1 MLKKDEKNSTA
12 KRTIYTRSVA
22 ASTPASVE
30 QETPGL
36 RRSTRGMP
44 TKQPITPP
52 SATRKSERLAPSVS
66 KKSAGME
73 KKHTTPSPLRRSD
86 RGKNVVPA
94 SQSSKGSDNSSRKVE
109 TSLNIQQS
117 KEIKEKNVEEST
129 NEIKKREP
137 TMSARS
143 FRALFRRPNNKSEAL
158 VDASND
164 EELVVVG
171 CSRRVPA
178 SNDDAEN
185 MVLDASATVETKD
198 GNAIG
203 SPSKNSENQKLLIS
217 KTSLVLPLE
226 SKKDSTEIEL
236 DACAIASN
244 GDDRILSSDGVI
256 PPQSACD
263 DAAAQDGNTDCLPQ
277 SSQDGTDS
285 PLISSRDAEK
295 LTLDASTM
303 VETEDGNAI
312 GSSSKNSETQKLLFK
327 DASSLEMDIGLSLK
341 RKRSTAEI
349 ELDACAIV
357 ANGDDRVMS
366 PEVVIP
372 SSSGCKNDDRPEM
385 CNTCGK
391 RQKVN
396 SDFENLSGCSCITQP
411 VDESDHATQDMEE
424 NEPAVSR
431 DYEENR
437 QMQHGKSSDPKLYS
451 SMYPEYWVP
460 VQLSDVQ
467 LEQYCRTLFSKSLS
481 LSSLSKIDLGALE
494 ETLSSV
500 RKTCDHPYVMDA
512 SLKQLLTKNLGVHE
526 ILDVEIQASGK
537 LHLLDAMLTHIK
549 TNGLKAVVF
558 YQATQSPEGLLLG
571 NILEDFVAHRFGQKC
586 YEHGIYSSKKNAI
599 NNFNKE
605 SQCCI
610 LLLETRACSQA
621 IKLLRA
627 DALILFGSSLN
638 PLHDVKHL
646 EKIKIESCSE
656 RTKIFRLY
664 SVCTVEEKALILAR
678 QNKGQNK
685 RQHKAV
691 ENLNRPLTHALLM
704 WGASYLFDKLDHF
717 HGGET
722 PDSRV
727 SFEQSIMNGVV
738 REFSSVLSS
747 KDGEENGGKLCLLW
761 EAKHDQGAYS
771 SDSTLLGE
779 KHISLSDEDSP
790 NIFWTK
796 LFEGKNPMWKYPS
809 DTPQRNRKRV
819 QYFEGSAEKLDN
831 GGNTKKRKKS
841 LEVFGNLTMA
851 GDVTDVPVDNDE
863 KKASGKDLT
872 VIALPSSCKST
883 SGTDGTLDENDA
895 FGLYSVG
902 FHISGIPEDMLLGHD
917 WKKIPRESQRKLH
930 ADLKSEMAK
939 LCQVLHLSEACTS
952 MVERFLEYVIDN
964 HRIYE
969 EPATILQA
977 FQIALSWIAAL
988 LVKEKL
994 SHKESLVRAKSE
1006 LAFYCSRVEVNYI
1019 FTILSCMKSLFLE
1032 RTQGLQ
1038 CDCFGTTSSQSM
1050 VHTKQVNESLSGA
1063 TVRQGKNNIKS
1074 MRSSEGEECTTE
1086 KRCSHYSTLTKD
1098 VNETIKD
1105 IKKKC
1110 KRQLQKLGQEHEE
1123 KKVELLNMHADKKK
1137 KLETRKNL
1145 EAAVIRITRS
1155 RTSTQA
1161 DDLKRLEHDFERK
1174 FDEINTEK
1182 TECLQSLEQMHEAA
1196 KKKLAE
1202 DEACWISRIKNWA
1215 QAELKICALIKSG
1228 NKHFSE
1234 ICSSS
1239 TSQNACD
1246 VQTCNDANVEATY
1259 ADTNCMASK
1268 GNQVQE
1274 AENTLG
1280 TMSGGTNQQVPEM
1293 VVLRNDEAMDV
1304 LTLSREQP
1312 TENVATKSQSSEQA
1326 SFTVPEILI
1335 PAGCQEEFAALNV
1348 HLSEYQ
1354 NCDRITSAAPDED
1367 VSTRVPEVSQSL
1379 ANLSKSASPEASLN
1393 RDEALVTPE
1402 NNRTDHVDTDADNI
1416 LDQQNTETYSLDKE
1430 IHDEV
1435 ALPKPHPA
1443 PVVETRGATESD
1455 QDGQDISSPDGKQ
1468 PEPTANTQG
1477 QNIEE
1482 AIEPQSIE
1490 PETAE
1495 ATDYAASNQ
1504 ADRVTCPL
1512 PSSPAG
1518 NQPVPEA
1525 NIEGQ
1530 NINTSSAEPH
1540 IAGPDAVE
1548 SGHYAI
1554 SDQETMVAQD
1564 ACSLPSTLVGANI
1577 QGQNITTVTQLS
1589 TDELDA
1595 VETGGI
1601 PVSDQGARDA
1611 SPRPLPLPGIHPDA
1625 EVNIEGLNNTTV
1637 AESHTSGS
1645 NACEME
1651 IAEAGPQ
1658 VERSTL
1664 TNLVHE
1670 GGVEPSAG
1678 VTAPVPSFLSN
1689 VMGQSAAQPV
1699 PQVPFPV
1706 YNDPFLHEL
1715 EKLGRESENSKK
1727 IYEEKKSVLKSELE
1741 RKMAELRAEFQRRFQ
1756 EVEAEHNTKTAEI
1769 ETNKNLVIMNKLL
1782 ANAFL
1787 SKCTEKKTSPSAAP
1801 RGRIQQLAQRVS
1813 TQRNYTAPALPPA
1826 PAAGPLQL
1834 QASSYPSPAPAQ
1846 TPLQTHA
1853 SLCPSSVSRPSGRP
1867 LNSAVCTMPQP
1878 RQPLIS
1884 NTTPTLS
1891 ASPATNQVANASL
1904 RPSSA
1909 PHLNSYRPSSS
1920 IPGSTATPTSA
1931 PPPQALTYTGMLIQQ
1946 QQQEQQP
1953 QQGLSRGLQG
1963 NGNVV
1968 CLSDDE

>member
-1 MLKKDEKNSTA
+1 MMKKDEKNSTA
-12 KRTIYTRSVA
+12 RRTIYTRSVA
-22 ASTPASVE
+22 ASTPASTE
-30 QETPGL
+30 QETSGL

-52 SATRKSERLAPSVS
+52 SATRKSERLAPSLASVS

-73 KKHTTPSPLRRSD
+73 KKLTPSPLRRTD

-94 SQSSKGSDNSSRKVE
+94 PQSSKGSDNPSRIAD
-109 TSLNIQQS
+109 TSPNIQQS
-117 KEIKEKNVEEST
+117 KEIKENNVQEST

-185 MVLDASATVETKD
+185 MVLDAPATVETRD

-217 KTSLVLPLE
+217 KTCLVLPLE

-256 PPQSACD
+256 PSQSGCD

-277 SSQDGTDS
+277 SAQDGTDS

-295 LTLDASTM
+295 VTLDASSM

-312 GSSSKNSETQKLLFK
+312 GSSSKNSETQKLLFSK
-327 DASSLEMDIGLSLK
+327 TSLEMDIGLSLK

-349 ELDACAIV
+349 ELDACDIV

-366 PEVVIP
+366 PDVVIP
-372 SSSGCKNDDRPEM
+372 SPSGCKNDDRPEM

-411 VDESDHATQDMEE
+411 VDESDHVTQDMEE

-512 SLKQLLTKNLGVHE
+512 SLKQLLTKNLEFHK

-549 TNGLKAVVF
+549 TNILKAVVF

-627 DALILFGSSLN
+627 DAFILFGSSLN

-691 ENLNRPLTHALLM
+691 DRPLTHALLM

-717 HGGET
+717 HGSGT
-722 PDSRV
+722 PDSRA

-738 REFSSVLSS
+738 REFSSILSS

-761 EAKHDQGAYS
+761 EAKNDQGTYS
-771 SDSTLLGE
+771 SDSTLFGE
-779 KHISLSDEDSP
+779 KHNNLSDEDSP
-790 NIFWTK
+790 NIFWTN
-796 LFEGKNPMWKYPS
+796 LLGGKNPMWKYAS

-819 QYFEGSAEKLDN
+819 KYFEGSAESPKLDD
-831 GGNTKKRKKS
+831 GGNTKKRKKAS
-841 LEVFGNLTMA
+841 
-851 GDVTDVPVDNDE
+851 GDFTDVPVDNDE
-863 KKASGKDLT
+863 KKASGKDLMG
-872 VIALPSSCKST
+872 ALESPKVALQPACKST
-883 SGTDGTLDENDA
+883 SGTDGTLDESDA

-902 FHISGIPEDMLLGHD
+902 VHISGIPEDMLLGYD
-917 WKKIPRESQRKLH
+917 WKKTPGELQRKLH
-930 ADLKSEMAK
+930 ADLKSAMAK
-939 LCQVLHLSEACTS
+939 LCQVLHLSEACTR
-952 MVERFLEYVIDN
+952 MVEKFLEYVIDN

-969 EPATILQA
+969 EPATTLQA

-1050 VHTKQVNESLSGA
+1050 VSTKQVNESLSGA
-1063 TVRQGKNNIKS
+1063 RVRQGKNNIKS

-1086 KRCSHYSTLTKD
+1086 KRCSHYSTATKD
-1098 VNETIKD
+1098 INETIKD

-1110 KRQLQKLGQEHEE
+1110 KRQLQKLGQEHKE
-1123 KKVELLNMHADKKK
+1123 KKVELLNMHADKKE

-1145 EAAVIRITRS
+1145 EAAVIRLSRS
-1155 RTSTQA
+1155 RKSTQV
-1161 DDLKRLEHDFERK
+1161 DDIKRLEHDFERK
-1174 FDEINTEK
+1174 FDEINSEK

-1215 QAELKICALIKSG
+1215 QAELKICVPIKSG

-1239 TSQNACD
+1239 TSKNACD
-1246 VQTCNDANVEATY
+1246 VQTCNDASVEATY
-1259 ADTNCMASK
+1259 TDTNCMASK
-1268 GNQVQE
+1268 VNQVPE

-1280 TMSGGTNQQVPEM
+1280 TMSGGTNQQVPEL
-1293 VVLRNDEAMDV
+1293 VVLRNDEVMDV

-1312 TENVATKSQSSEQA
+1312 TENVATKSQSSEHA
-1326 SFTVPEILI
+1326 SLTVPEILI

-1367 VSTRVPEVSQSL
+1367 VASRVPEVSQSL
-1379 ANLSKSASPEASLN
+1379 ANLAKSASPEVSLN
-1393 RDEALVTPE
+1393 REEALVTTE

-1416 LDQQNTETYSLDKE
+1416 LDQQNRETYSLDKE
-1430 IHDEV
+1430 IRDEV

-1443 PVVETRGATESD
+1443 AVVETRGATESD
-1455 QDGQDISSPDGKQ
+1455 QDDPMPSSPAGKQ
-1468 PEPTANTQG
+1468 SEPTANTQG

-1482 AIEPQSIE
+1482 VIEPQSVE
-1490 PETAE
+1490 PETVE

-1504 ADRVTCPL
+1504 GDRVTCPL

-1530 NINTSSAEPH
+1530 NINTLSAEPH
-1540 IAGPDAVE
+1540 IAGPNAVE
-1548 SGHYAI
+1548 SGDYAV
-1554 SDQETMVAQD
+1554 SDQDTMVAQD
-1564 ACSLPSTLVGANI
+1564 ACSLPSTLVGTQSDLGANI
-1577 QGQNITTVTQLS
+1577 EGQNITTVAQLP
-1589 TDELDA
+1589 TDGLDA
-1595 VETGGI
+1595 VETGGT

-1611 SPRPLPLPGIHPDA
+1611 SPRPLSLPGIHPDA
-1625 EVNIEGLNNTTV
+1625 EVNVEGLNNTTV
-1637 AESHTSGS
+1637 AESHTTGS

-1664 TNLVHE
+1664 TS
-1670 GGVEPSAG
+1670 GVEPLAG
-1678 VTAPVPSFLSN
+1678 VTAPVPSLLSN

-1706 YNDPFLHEL
+1706 FNDPFLHEL
-1715 EKLGRESENSKK
+1715 ERLQRESENSRK

-1756 EVEAEHNTKTAEI
+1756 EVEAEHNTKTTEI
-1769 ETNKNLVIMNKLL
+1769 ETNKNHIIMNKLL

-1813 TQRNYTAPALPPA
+1813 TQRNYTAPALSPA

-1834 QASSYPSPAPAQ
+1834 QASSYPAPAPAQ
-1846 TPLQTHA
+1846 TQA

-1867 LNSAVCTMPQP
+1867 LSSAVCTMPQP

-1904 RPSSA
+1904 RSSA

-1920 IPGSTATPTSA
+1920 SPGSTTTPTSA
-1931 PPPQALTYTGMLIQQ
+1931 PPPQALTHSGLLIQQ

-1953 QQGLSRGLQG
+1953 QQGMSRGLQG
-1963 NGNVV
+1963 NENVV

>member
-1 MLKKDEKNSTA
+1 MMKKDEKNSTA
-12 KRTIYTRSVA
+12 RRTIYTRSVA

-44 TKQPITPP
+44 TKQPITPL
-52 SATRKSERLAPSVS
+52 SATRKSERLAPSLASVS

-73 KKHTTPSPLRRSD
+73 KKHTSSPLRRSD

-94 SQSSKGSDNSSRKVE
+94 PQSSKGSDNPSRNAD
-109 TSLNIQQS
+109 TSPNIQQS
-117 KEIKEKNVEEST
+117 KEIKENNVEEST

-143 FRALFRRPNNKSEAL
+143 FRALFRRPDNKSEAL

-185 MVLDASATVETKD
+185 MVLDASATVETRD

-203 SPSKNSENQKLLIS
+203 SPSKNSENQKLLFS
-217 KTSLVLPLE
+217 RTSLVLPLE

-256 PPQSACD
+256 PSQSGCD
-263 DAAAQDGNTDCLPQ
+263 DAAAQDNNTDCLPQ
-277 SSQDGTDS
+277 PAQDGTDS

-295 LTLDASTM
+295 VTLDASSM

-312 GSSSKNSETQKLLFK
+312 GSSSKNSETQKLLFSK
-327 DASSLEMDIGLSLK
+327 TSLEMDIGHSLK
-341 RKRSTAEI
+341 RKRSSEEF
-349 ELDACAIV
+349 ELDACDIV

-372 SSSGCKNDDRPEM
+372 SPSGCKNDDRPVM

-396 SDFENLSGCSCITQP
+396 SDFENLSRCSCITQP
-411 VDESDHATQDMEE
+411 VDESDHVTQDMEE

-494 ETLSSV
+494 ETLMSV

-512 SLKQLLTKNLGVHE
+512 SLKQLLTKNLEFHE
-526 ILDVEIQASGK
+526 IVDVEIQASGK
-537 LHLLDAMLTHIK
+537 LHLLDSMLNHIK
-549 TNGLKAVVF
+549 TNSLKAVVF
-558 YQATQSPEGLLLG
+558 YQAT
-571 NILEDFVAHRFGQKC
+571 
-586 YEHGIYSSKKNAI
+586 
-599 NNFNKE
+599 
-605 SQCCI
+605 
-610 LLLETRACSQA
+610 
-621 IKLLRA
+621 
-627 DALILFGSSLN
+627 
-638 PLHDVKHL
+638 
-646 EKIKIESCSE
+646 
-656 RTKIFRLY
+656 
-664 SVCTVEEKALILAR
+664 
-678 QNKGQNK
+678 

-691 ENLNRPLTHALLM
+691 DRPLTHALLM

-717 HGGET
+717 HGNET
-722 PDSRV
+722 PDSRA

-738 REFSSVLSS
+738 REFSSILSS

-761 EAKHDQGAYS
+761 EAKHDQGTYS
-771 SDSTLLGE
+771 SDSTLFGE
-779 KHISLSDEDSP
+779 KHNNLSDEDSP
-790 NIFWTK
+790 NIFWTN
-796 LFEGKNPMWKYPS
+796 LLGGKNPMWKYAS

-819 QYFEGSAEKLDN
+819 QYFEGSAESPKLDDD
-831 GGNTKKRKKS
+831 GNTKKRKKAS
-841 LEVFGNLTMA
+841 
-851 GDVTDVPVDNDE
+851 GDFTDVQVDNDE
-863 KKASGKDLT
+863 KKASGKDLMG
-872 VIALPSSCKST
+872 ALESPKVALQPACKST
-883 SGTDGTLDENDA
+883 SGTDATLDESDA

-902 FHISGIPEDMLLGHD
+902 VHISRIPEDMLFGYD
-917 WKKIPRESQRKLH
+917 WKKTPRESQRKLH

-952 MVERFLEYVIDN
+952 MVEKFLEYVFEN
-964 HRIYE
+964 HLIYE
-969 EPATILQA
+969 EPATTLQA

-1050 VHTKQVNESLSGA
+1050 VSTKQVNESLSGA
-1063 TVRQGKNNIKS
+1063 RVRQGKNNIKS

-1086 KRCSHYSTLTKD
+1086 KRCSHYSTATKD
-1098 VNETIKD
+1098 INETIKD

-1123 KKVELLNMHADKKK
+1123 KKVELLNMHADKKE

-1145 EAAVIRITRS
+1145 EAAVIRLSRS
-1155 RTSTQA
+1155 RKSTQV
-1161 DDLKRLEHDFERK
+1161 DDIKRLEHDFERK
-1174 FDEINTEK
+1174 FDEINSEK

-1215 QAELKICALIKSG
+1215 QAELKICVPIKSG
-1228 NKHFSE
+1228 NKHLSE
-1234 ICSSS
+1234 ISSS
-1239 TSQNACD
+1239 NTSKNACD
-1246 VQTCNDANVEATY
+1246 VQTCNDASVEATY
-1259 ADTNCMASK
+1259 TDTNCMASK
-1268 GNQVQE
+1268 VNQVPE

-1280 TMSGGTNQQVPEM
+1280 TMSGGTNQQVPEL
-1293 VVLRNDEAMDV
+1293 VVLRNDEVMDV
-1304 LTLSREQP
+1304 LTLSPEQP
-1312 TENVATKSQSSEQA
+1312 TENVATKSQSSEHA
-1326 SFTVPEILI
+1326 SLTVPEILI

-1348 HLSEYQ
+1348 RLPEYQ

-1367 VSTRVPEVSQSL
+1367 VSSRVPEVSQSL
-1379 ANLSKSASPEASLN
+1379 ANLAKSPSPEVSLN
-1393 RDEALVTPE
+1393 REEALVTTE

-1416 LDQQNTETYSLDKE
+1416 LAQQNRETYSLDKE
-1430 IHDEV
+1430 IPDEV

-1443 PVVETRGATESD
+1443 AVVETRGATESD
-1455 QDGQDISSPDGKQ
+1455 QDDPMPSSPAGKQ
-1468 PEPTANTQG
+1468 SEPTANTQG

-1482 AIEPQSIE
+1482 VIEPQSVE
-1490 PETAE
+1490 PETVE

-1504 ADRVTCPL
+1504 GDRVTCPS

-1530 NINTSSAEPH
+1530 NINTLSAEPH

-1548 SGHYAI
+1548 SGDYAI
-1554 SDQETMVAQD
+1554 SDQDTMVAQD

-1577 QGQNITTVTQLS
+1577 EGQNITTVAQLPA
-1589 TDELDA
+1589 DGLDA
-1595 VETGGI
+1595 VESGGT

-1611 SPRPLPLPGIHPDA
+1611 SPRPLSLPGIHPDA
-1625 EVNIEGLNNTTV
+1625 EVNIEGLNNTAV
-1637 AESHTSGS
+1637 AESHTTGS

-1706 YNDPFLHEL
+1706 FNDPFLHDL
-1715 EKLGRESENSKK
+1715 ERLRRESENSKK

-1756 EVEAEHNTKTAEI
+1756 EVEAENNTKTTEI

-1801 RGRIQQLAQRVS
+1801 RGKIQQLAQRVS
-1813 TQRNYTAPALPPA
+1813 TQRNYTAPALSPA

-1834 QASSYPSPAPAQ
+1834 QASSYPAPAPAQ
-1846 TPLQTHA
+1846 TPLQTQA

-1904 RPSSA
+1904 RSSA

-1920 IPGSTATPTSA
+1920 SPGSTTTPTSA
-1931 PPPQALTYTGMLIQQ
+1931 PPLQALTYSGLLIQQQ

-1963 NGNVV
+1963 NENVV